1 MRTITIATF
10 VLCCAAALLNATP
23 VAGQVAFNPPPPGQ
37 PRMQPG
43 MQFSG
48 YVPDGSSSVLPQSAG
63 YYGGVQQGGPMI
75 GYAPGAGQGMP
86 YGAPA
91 YQARGQSGC
100 WGCQQHGGKPDLIG
114 PTQAWLSHLVYD
126 TPITPNDGVCADG
139 GCGPIG
145 SGGGYYPVWRA
156 RLGAVHLHRNV
167 SDHIAFSVINSPNG
181 VSTQMSTDDLK
192 FQHQFSGVISLERR
206 VPGLHGNNSVEISY
220 MGGSRWNDQK
230 VTFDPFGNLFSPYR
244 IIGLQDGPTDFNA
257 PGYDNANWH
266 VIAYS
271 SELHNAELNYWVPL
285 AYRWGGFKTS
295 FLFGARWVGL
305 YEDFD
310 YTSLTSP
317 NDPTQGGLTLIKTH
331 NNLVGGQIGWSTTYA
346 MNQNFSLRW
355 DGKAGVYNNFA
366 EQITFITAPNALSF
380 GERSRHTTGTFV
392 GGSSLVCT
400 HQWSCNWQ
408 TFVGYQVMWMDKLA
422 LAPENFNPEFPFPTR
437 TATVDVGGEL
447 FLHGGMAGIEASW

>member
-145 SGGGYYPVWRA
+145 SGGG
-156 RLGAVHLHRNV
+156 
-167 SDHIAFSVINSPNG
+167 
-181 VSTQMSTDDLK
+181 
-192 FQHQFSGVISLERR
+192 
-206 VPGLHGNNSVEISY
+206 
-220 MGGSRWNDQK
+220 
-230 VTFDPFGNLFSPYR
+230 
-244 IIGLQDGPTDFNA
+244 
-257 PGYDNANWH
+257 
-266 VIAYS
+266 
-271 SELHNAELNYWVPL
+271 
-285 AYRWGGFKTS
+285 
-295 FLFGARWVGL
+295 
-305 YEDFD
+305 
-310 YTSLTSP
+310 
-317 NDPTQGGLTLIKTH
+317 
-331 NNLVGGQIGWSTTYA
+331 
-346 MNQNFSLRW
+346 
-355 DGKAGVYNNFA
+355 
-366 EQITFITAPNALSF
+366 
-380 GERSRHTTGTFV
+380 
-392 GGSSLVCT
+392 
-400 HQWSCNWQ
+400 
-408 TFVGYQVMWMDKLA
+408 
-422 LAPENFNPEFPFPTR
+422 
-437 TATVDVGGEL
+437 
-447 FLHGGMAGIEASW
+447 